1 MKKTIYNKLLLPVL
15 VVLGLGITIGSC
27 KKDSD
32 GSPENSPGSMTV
44 SNIDP
49 GSAAGGEV
57 LILKGSGLGDI
68 RSIVF
73 DKNDVPATFMSTLNT
88 DNSLVFRVPDTAFGG
103 DQNIVFTNSAGTTA
117 SVPFKVIAL
126 PTVSGVSIPNVPASL
141 FSDGSVPTDF
151 QPGSTITLIGNN
163 LDDVTK
169 VVLDGTT
176 DEATIVSQSRKE
188 MVITMPQTNAVRGK
202 LNLTNSS
209 GSRLTDLEFVNVEK
223 TLPFFIEEWAS
234 GVESWGWGG
243 EFKSSSDYSITG
255 GKSLKAALDP
265 GGSWGALSMHS
276 NAGVQLSGN
285 SYISFWIKGADVEKK
300 FKYMINWGS
309 EKTLVIPPNKWTYF
323 KFPIATNY
331 GGVQK
336 VNDLIFQIYEGGKT
350 IYFDNIMIVP

>member
-1 MKKTIYNKLLLPVL
+1 MKKTIYNKLLLPAL
-15 VVLGLGITIGSC
+15 VVLGLGIAFSSC

-32 GSPENSPGSMTV
+32 GRPENSPGSMSV
-44 SNIDP
+44 SMIDP
-49 GSAAGGEV
+49 GFAAGGEV

-68 RSIVF
+68 RSVVF
-73 DKNDVPATFMSTLNT
+73 DKNDVPATIMATLNT
-88 DNSLVFRVPDTAFGG
+88 ETSLVFRVPDTAFGG
-103 DQNIVFTNSAGTTA
+103 DQNIVFTNSAGKTA

-126 PTVSGVSIPNVPASL
+126 PTVTGVSIPNVPSAM
-141 FSDGSVPTDF
+141 FSEGSIPTDF
-151 QPGSTITLIGNN
+151 APGSTITLIGNN
-163 LDDVTK
+163 LDDVSK
-169 VVLDGTT
+169 VVLEGTT
-176 DEATIVSQSRKE
+176 DEATIVSQTRKE

-202 LNLTNSS
+202 LNLTNLS
-209 GSRLTDLEFVNVEK
+209 GSRVTDFEFVNVEK
-223 TLPFFIEEWAS
+223 TIPFFIEEWAT

-243 EFKSSSDYSITG
+243 EFKSSADVSVTG
-255 GKSLKAALDP
+255 AKSLKAALDP

-276 NAGVQLSGN
+276 NAGAQLSGN

-300 FKYMINWGS
+300 FKYMINWGT

-336 VNDLIFQIYEGGKT
+336 VYDLIFQIHEGGKT